1 MEIKER
7 IEMISPLN
15 EQEQMELLDSG
26 DVELMQ
32 QYFDKK
38 KLQLNFS
45 DDAEIRLVRSGNVA
59 MMKIYSRHYY
69 LSEKAEIELV
79 KTGNLEMLKVYLKG
93 TFVSE
98 AAKIE
103 CIKLGNLEL
112 IESYMMNQGRFS
124 EEAQDALIKLGN
136 AKLVESY
143 CCHWGFCNKLKGAA
157 KEVLERY
164 YAKAE

>member
-1 MEIKER
+1 MWTLLPHCH
-7 IEMISPLN
+7 PLTPPDHSDRFRRRVQA
-15 EQEQMELLDSG
+15 EHLHFHRCRVPHHTLRVRVHEGTPEP
-26 DVELMQ
+26 LMQ
-32 QYFDKK
+32 
-38 KLQLNFS
+38 
-45 DDAEIRLVRSGNVA
+45 
-59 MMKIYSRHYY
+59 
-69 LSEKAEIELV
+69 KAIELV

-136 AKLVESY
+136 AKLIESY